1 MSQARRTRYFA
12 RSATRARS
20 ARRGK
25 EKNKAWLIKRLSC
38 RLLRYAQTDAT
49 TANIVGPTMLRVA
62 SVLAVS
68 QWCANG
74 CNNSQQCW
82 DLQCIVERIQP
93 VRLSERS
100 CVMRV
105 RGPNNVRRAVET
117 DTTCDIMGVVSQ
129 QCYVRLHGALIYW
142 SHLRLPTT
150 D

>member
-1 MSQARRTRYFA
+1 MLGPAVH
-12 RSATRARS
+12 
-20 ARRGK
+20 RGK
-25 EKNKAWLIKRLSC
+25 
-38 RLLRYAQTDAT
+38 DT
-49 TANIVGPTMLRVA
+49 TRKTLECV
-62 SVLAVS
+62 
-68 QWCANG
+68 
-74 CNNSQQCW
+74 
-82 DLQCIVERIQP
+82 
-93 VRLSERS
+93 